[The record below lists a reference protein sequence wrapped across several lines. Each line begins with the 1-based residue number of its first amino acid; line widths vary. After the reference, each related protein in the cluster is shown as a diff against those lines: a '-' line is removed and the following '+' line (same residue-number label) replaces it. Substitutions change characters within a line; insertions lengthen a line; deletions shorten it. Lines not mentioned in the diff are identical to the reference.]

1 MSDLTRTEKQ
11 FLLQLAREKIVA
23 RCQRKKIPEK
33 PFFSEPLKE
42 KLGVFVSLHSGG
54 ELRGCIGYIKGIR
67 PLQQAVAE
75 MAESAAFHDPRFLPV
90 SGEEIDTLEIEISV
104 LSKLDRVDDI
114 SEIKV
119 GSDGLLIERGLF
131 SGLLLPQ
138 VATEMGWDRETFL
151 SQTCRKAG
159 LPAVEWKSGKCTIYK
174 FTAEIFSESS
184 L

>member
-1 MSDLTRTEKQ
+1 MQ
-11 FLLQLAREKIVA
+11 
-23 RCQRKKIPEK
+23 
-33 PFFSEPLKE
+33 
-42 KLGVFVSLHSGG
+42 H
-54 ELRGCIGYIKGIR
+54 
-67 PLQQAVAE
+67 AVAE

-90 SGEEIDTLEIEISV
+90 SGEETDDLKIEISV
-104 LSKLDRVDDI
+104 LSELERVEDF

-119 GSDGLLIERGLF
+119 GYDGLFIEKGLF

-151 SQTCRKAG
+151 NQTCRKAG
-159 LPAVEWKSGKCTIYK
+159 LPEGEWKSGKCTIYK